1 MFEPDQLIQNL
12 IHKIN
17 RRSLVGKRNYA
28 LVYLLTHTPLSL
40 ATILDLT
47 VEQFEVTPDG
57 GALIW
62 GQNLPIAPFWSID
75 LTLATALQDWL
86 REFQQESQ
94 QVYHRQK
101 FSQDVSQK
109 SLETSLRKLF
119 TAVDRVNFGANLSYV
134 SGYQILRT
142 VAEEAGLTL
151 TPKTLQKYTQEYLQK
166 YLKKDNQK
174 DDQQNTQTYRWQY
187 RFNLSLLSQAS
198 LAKIFRQEV
207 ELPAMGGLIFL
218 AANPQQFDSSKIL
231 WIEAVQNLQQAWQKQ
246 TRYHNITHEYPE
258 AVLGWITISDA
269 KEIFAMHLPKAIT
282 QNISKNISKS
292 ISENIDRKSKHT
304 SRHDLIQ
311 DLVNGAIAQFQP
323 LWQTDL
329 EQSDFLPNNP
339 ADLTVAPDSTPTRSP
354 YQISDQDREI
364 NSSRDLIALLLAE
377 RRSENTRRA
386 YAKDLQYFFVTMYG
400 VMPHP
405 QILDEFLGQ
414 NRFVAIGQVLRY
426 KSHLID
432 QGLKEATVNRRLAA
446 LRALVNHAQKLGRC
460 DWTLQ
465 DISSERIFPYRDTTG
480 LPVAGIR
487 QILAEINR
495 YTLVGKRNYAILRLL
510 WENAL
515 RRNEVITCNRG
526 DFDPDQ
532 RTLAILGKG
541 KGSQKSLI
549 TLSMGL
555 VESIQDYLSH
565 IETLKSEEPLFISL
579 SDQRYGRR
587 LSGAAL
593 YKLVRQTAVAAGVK
607 KIMSP
612 HRIRHSAITA
622 ALDATNGNVRKVQK
636 LSRHKKID
644 TLMLYDD
651 NRTNAQGEISDLL
664 SNLF

>member
-1 MFEPDQLIQNL
+1 MHKLVVIMVEPHQLHQKL
-12 IHKIN
+12 LQGIN

-28 LVYLLTHTPLSL
+28 LLYLLTHTPLNL

-47 VEQFEVTPDG
+47 VNQLQSDHRGT
-57 GALIW
+57 ALVW
-62 GQNLPIAPFWSID
+62 GQDLAIAPFWSASAN
-75 LTLATALQDWL
+75 LAAAIQDW
-86 REFQQESQ
+86 RQEFNQQYQLQISSDLPQ
-94 QVYHRQK
+94 Q
-101 FSQDVSQK
+101 
-109 SLETSLRKLF
+109 LF
-119 TAVDRVNFGANLSYV
+119 VAVDRANFGKALSYV
-134 SGYQILRT
+134 SGYQILRA
-142 VAEEAGLTL
+142 VAEAADLTL
-151 TPKTLQKYTQEYLQK
+151 TPKTLQKYI
-166 YLKKDNQK
+166 QK
-174 DDQQNTQTYRWQY
+174 DSPKDSQTYRWQY
-187 RFNLSLLSQAS
+187 RFNLRLLSQAS
-198 LAKIFRQEV
+198 LREIFGHGV

-218 AANPQQFDSSKIL
+218 AANSQALNSGSIL
-231 WIEAVQNLQQAWQKQ
+231 WIEAVQNLQQSWQSQ
-246 TRYHNITHEYPE
+246 TRYHHISQHHRE
-258 AVLGWITISDA
+258 AVLAWMTITEV
-269 KEIFAMHLPKAIT
+269 KTLFAEHLPRTITKYLDQNSRHNFT
-282 QNISKNISKS
+282 QNLL
-292 ISENIDRKSKHT
+292 DA
-304 SRHDLIQ
+304 
-311 DLVNGAIAQFQP
+311 AIAQFQP
-323 LWQTDL
+323 IWQGAAGQPEPNQNIDL
-329 EQSDFLPNNP
+329 VVS
-339 ADLTVAPDSTPTRSP
+339 DSTSVTPVQSAH
-354 YQISDQDREI
+354 QISEAYYQT
-364 NSSRDLIALLLAE
+364 NPSRDLIALLLAE

-405 QILDEFLGQ
+405 EILDQFLAQ

-426 KSHLID
+426 KSHLIE

-495 YTLVGKRNYAILRLL
+495 HTLVGKRNYAILRLL

-515 RRNEVITCNRG
+515 RRNEVISCNRG

-541 KGSQKSLI
+541 KGSQKSLVS
-549 TLSMGL
+549 LSIGL
-555 VESIQDYLSH
+555 TESIQDYLSH
-565 IETLKSEEPLFISL
+565 VETLKSDEPLFISL

-587 LSGAAL
+587 LSGATL
-593 YKLVRQTAVAAGVK
+593 YKLVRQTTVTAGIQ